1 MNLQYCYW
9 YFKSAKSP
17 QHFDDIINLALKQKD
32 KLGLIG
38 NLSQKKNLIK
48 KTLKI

>member
-1 MNLQYCYW
+1 MNLQYSYW
-9 YFKSAKSP
+9 YFKSAISP
-17 QHFDDIINLALKQKD
+17 QHCDDIINLALKQKD

-48 KTLKI
+48 RH